1 MQLTDRFLNFS
12 DQQLAPLAA
21 IGRFLHLGLYVSAPP
36 EQSSGPPLILIR
48 QWSAAERA
56 LPAVEDDTT
65 WRLPNDQR
73 RWYPL
78 QDSGL
83 ILGALRADLFPHNSW
98 TSDLDEQ
105 MRLSASAISHAL
117 GRDLECMQ
125 LQREL
130 SERRDQLRTLVHQLR
145 NPLAAL
151 RTYAQLLL
159 RRLEPDSEQRS
170 LVQGLLEEQKQLGRY
185 VEAID
190 SIDNQ
195 TLSSA
200 QTIQGPMLLPPV
212 STEPGETLK
221 HQLTPLIERA
231 QATASLQGR
240 PWSGPSHWPD
250 WSTNR
255 SEDVGTLEIVAN
267 LLENAF
273 RYSPAGSA
281 IGLQLLENGLCVW
294 DAGPAIPAEERDLIF
309 QQGTRGSTGRDRP
322 GTGLGLALARAL
334 AERNGGGLELCVQ
347 PRTIDPCLPEQG
359 NAFRLSWPQ
368 PALPEATT

>member
-1 MQLTDRFLNFS
+1 MQLTDRFLDFS

-65 WRLPNDQR
+65 WRLPNDQL

-83 ILGALRADLFPHNSW
+83 ILPCAPISHNSW
-98 TSDLDEQ
+98 TSDLDQQ

-130 SERRDQLRTLVHQLR
+130 SERRDQLRALVHQLR

-190 SIDNQ
+190 NIDNQ

-200 QTIQGPMLLPPV
+200 KTIQGPMLLPPV

-231 QATASLQGR
+231 RHGQ
-240 PWSGPSHWPD
+240 PSGSALVKPQPLAD

-267 LLENAF
+267 LLEMPSVTALQGRPLDCNCWRTVCASGTPGPRFQRRNA
-273 RYSPAGSA
+273 
-281 IGLQLLENGLCVW
+281 I
-294 DAGPAIPAEERDLIF
+294 
-309 QQGTRGSTGRDRP
+309 
-322 GTGLGLALARAL
+322 
-334 AERNGGGLELCVQ
+334 
-347 PRTIDPCLPEQG
+347 
-359 NAFRLSWPQ
+359 
-368 PALPEATT
+368 